1 MTGLQ
6 LYIDFIVF
14 SFGAVI
20 GSFLNVCI
28 HRMPLDQ
35 SIVFPPSHCPHCNQ
49 RIRWADNIPLFSYLA
64 LGRKCRNCGAKITAR
79 YFLVELL
86 TAVLFLLMWLKLTQW
101 ANPPLH
107 GVYLLKAPIYW
118 MVMAGLIVATFIDFE
133 HYIIPNEITFGG
145 ILAGLFLSAIYP
157 PLQPNDM
164 VTSSILKLMPIS
176 MPAWSAGLFRSLFGV
191 LVGGFVLL
199 AIAEFGKLL
208 FGRLRVK
215 LPPDATVIIADGK
228 LKLPDEEVDWPD
240 LFFRDSD
247 KIRFQATFLNFGDK
261 QFTDATVIVQEDSI
275 TINDEHYP
283 LAGAGIIEAKTSEI
297 VIPREAMGFG
307 DVKLLAG
314 IGAFLGWEATLF
326 SLFLSSAV
334 GAVVGLALIV
344 IGKKDLQGK
353 IPYGPYIALGAL
365 VWLFAEDQLLAIMAT
380 YLENVKDLLTLIFSR
395 G

>member
-1 MTGLQ
+1 M
-6 LYIDFIVF
+6 
-14 SFGAVI
+14 
-20 GSFLNVCI
+20 
-28 HRMPLDQ
+28 
-35 SIVFPPSHCPHCNQ
+35 
-49 RIRWADNIPLFSYLA
+49 
-64 LGRKCRNCGAKITAR
+64 
-79 YFLVELL
+79 
-86 TAVLFLLMWLKLTQW
+86 
-101 ANPPLH
+101 
-107 GVYLLKAPIYW
+107 
-118 MVMAGLIVATFIDFE
+118 
-133 HYIIPNEITFGG
+133 
-145 ILAGLFLSAIYP
+145 
-157 PLQPNDM
+157 
-164 VTSSILKLMPIS
+164 
-176 MPAWSAGLFRSLFGV
+176 
-191 LVGGFVLL
+191 LL

-283 LAGAGIIEAKTSEI
+283 LAGTGIIEAKTSEI